1 MAELRVTDTRGGL
14 VESQHRVIAVVTDAN
29 GDVVAS
35 SGTTDGPIFWR
46 SAAKPFQLWP
56 LVSRGGV
63 AHFGLES
70 RHLALACA
78 SHNGEQVHR
87 DVAREWLRLV
97 GLDED
102 ALACGGHPSLSPRVA
117 REMIRERVEPTPIH
131 SNCSGK
137 HAAMLGLARME
148 GWPTEGYQRLDHPVQ
163 QAIAASFA
171 HWAGIDIDQL
181 AWGVDGCTAPAVA
194 APLDRLAVAWA
205 RLGSSDDPAMS
216 QIRAA
221 MVAHPELVAG
231 SDRLDTLVMTNWPG
245 RVLAKVGAEGVY
257 AAAIPEHG
265 LGLAL
270 KVEDGDMGAAG
281 VALLAVLDQ
290 LVQHFRWPGDWSLQQ
305 LADWRAP
312 RILST
317 RGEITGKSMVEG
329 HLQFT

>member
-1 MAELRVTDTRGGL
+1 MTELRVTDTRGGL

-35 SGTTDGPIFWR
+35 AGTTDAPIFWR

-63 AHFGLES
+63 AHYGLES

-78 SHNGEQVHR
+78 SHNGEEVHR
-87 DVAREWLRLV
+87 EVAREWLRLV
-97 GLDED
+97 GLEED

-117 REMIRERVEPTPIH
+117 RDMIRERIEPTPIF

-137 HAAMLGLARME
+137 HAAMLALARME
-148 GWPTEGYQRLDHPVQ
+148 GWPIQGYQRLDHPVQ
-163 QAIAASFA
+163 QAIAESFA
-171 HWAGIDIDQL
+171 RWADIPVDRL
-181 AWGVDGCTAPAVA
+181 AWGMDGCTAPAVA

-205 RLGSSDDPAMS
+205 RLGSTDEPAMA
-216 QIRAA
+216 QVREA
-221 MVAHPELVAG
+221 MIAHPELVAG
-231 SDRLDTLVMTNWPG
+231 SDRLDTLLMTNWSG

-265 LGLAL
+265 VGVAL

-281 VALLAVLDQ
+281 VALLAVLGQ
-290 LVQHFRWPGDWSLQQ
+290 LVQHFGWPGDWSLSS
-305 LADWRAP
+305 LVDWCQP
-312 RILST
+312 RIRST
-317 RGEITGKSMVEG
+317 RGEITGESVVEG